1 MLGAGTV
8 LALLGMSVV
17 FVFLTLLIAVIHVC
31 SRILARET
39 AGEVAAL
46 ASAPQT
52 VQQAGLEARRSRQIA
67 AITAAIA
74 AHRAARTRG

>member
-17 FVFLTLLIAVIHVC
+17 FVFLILLILVIHIS
-31 SRILARET
+31 SRILASET
-39 AGEVAAL
+39 AGEMAAL
-46 ASAPQT
+46 TAETQPRQQT
-52 VQQAGLEARRSRQIA
+52 GLLDRSSRQIA
-67 AITAAIA
+67 AISAAIA

>member
-17 FVFLTLLIAVIHVC
+17 FVFLILLIVVIHIS
-31 SRILARET
+31 SRILASET
-39 AGEVAAL
+39 AGEMAAL
-46 ASAPQT
+46 AAEPQMRR
-52 VQQAGLEARRSRQIA
+52 QAGLVERRSRQIA